1 MSSII
6 RRPEG
11 KPWGKI
17 TWYFI
22 HTFCERIHSDF
33 FAANREKCLAIL
45 TSVCHMIPCPLC
57 RTHATEYMKRNP
69 LNRLVK
75 NKEDLKAYFHH
86 FHNQATLNGNPK
98 APIADASVL
107 EMYSRANFPLIIN
120 AFKAE
125 YLKKTPTR
133 LDYAHTMYA
142 QRILKDVVGFIH
154 ANQRWFVPTPT
165 PAPTPTP
172 DSINITMNIVE

>member
-1 MSSII
+1 
-6 RRPEG
+6 
-11 KPWGKI
+11 
-17 TWYFI
+17 
-22 HTFCERIHSDF
+22 
-33 FAANREKCLAIL
+33 
-45 TSVCHMIPCPLC
+45 
-57 RTHATEYMKRNP
+57 MKRNP
-69 LNRLVK
+69 LNRIVK

-107 EMYSRANFPLIIN
+107 DMYARANFPLIIN

-133 LDYAHTMYA
+133 LDYTHTMYA
-142 QRILKDVVGFIH
+142 QRILKDVIGFMH

-165 PAPTPTP
+165 P
-172 DSINITMNIVE
+172 DNINITMNVVE